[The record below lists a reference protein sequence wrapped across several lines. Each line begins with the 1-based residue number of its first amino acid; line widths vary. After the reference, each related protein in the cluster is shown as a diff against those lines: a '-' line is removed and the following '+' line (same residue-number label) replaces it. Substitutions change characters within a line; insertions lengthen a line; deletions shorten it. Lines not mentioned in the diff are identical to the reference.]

1 MKKSQRKIHTS
12 NPINVASFT
21 PPALAGVTGLNEA
34 DKITTKTTTTTT
46 NTNSGG
52 GIAWINAISSAL
64 GSLMDKF
71 SPIAGS
77 IWGGDKSADI
87 VDENKSMTN
96 YLIIGGVVIVAII
109 LIAYLFKK

>member
-21 PPALAGVTGLNEA
+21 PPVFAGVTGLDDN
-34 DKITTKTTTTTT
+34 ITTKTTTTT
-46 NTNSGG
+46 TNSGG

-64 GSLMDKF
+64 GNLMDKF

-77 IWGGDKSADI
+77 IWGGDKGADI

>member
-21 PPALAGVTGLNEA
+21 PPVFAGVTGLDEA
-34 DKITTKTTTTTT
+34 DKMTTTTTT

-77 IWGGDKSADI
+77 IWGSDKSADI

>member
-21 PPALAGVTGLNEA
+21 PPAFAGVTGLDEA
-34 DKITTKTTTTTT
+34 DNITTKTTTTT
-46 NTNSGG
+46 TNSGG

-77 IWGGDKSADI
+77 IWGGDKGADI

>member
-1 MKKSQRKIHTS
+1 MKKLQRKIHTS

-21 PPALAGVTGLNEA
+21 PPAFAGVTGLTEA

-52 GIAWINAISSAL
+52 IAWIDAISKGL
-64 GSLMDKF
+64 GNLLDKF

-77 IWGGDKSADI
+77 IWGGDKGADI